1 MTTLTINHLITIDT
15 LDRKGMLAVRGGR
28 ALIPFAPVFQPLNLS
43 SDKSITAVQENAR
56 MQTVIRR

>member
-1 MTTLTINHLITIDT
+1 MTTLTINHRITIDT

-28 ALIPFAPVFQPLNLS
+28 ALIPFAPQPLNLS
-43 SDKSITAVQENAR
+43 SDKSITAVQEIAR